1 MKMSDIN
8 VQIVKGPMIIKESN
22 LSDNC
27 YFEAFN
33 SREEIINNKQYEK
46 MNFNII
52 IKRFKNNFQIKY

>member
-33 SREEIINNKQYEK
+33 SREEIINNK
-46 MNFNII
+46 
-52 IKRFKNNFQIKY
+52 